1 MSTCATC
8 GAEGAS
14 HDTLVDKLKLCD
26 DCYARRVIGT
36 PSSVYRCETC
46 KRTGKVSC
54 SACGGSGG
62 RECNTGCKHEC
73 LNCNGTGEVKCPECD
88 GAHNACQKRR
98 AA

>member
-1 MSTCATC
+1 MSIDLRP
-8 GAEGAS
+8 S
-14 HDTLVDKLKLCD
+14 QVITLAALGWS
-26 DCYARRVIGT
+26 R
-36 PSSVYRCETC
+36 VYRCETC

>member
-1 MSTCATC
+1 MHA
-8 GAEGAS
+8 
-14 HDTLVDKLKLCD
+14 TLVEGLNLCD
-26 DCYARRVIGT
+26 ACYSKRVIGT

-46 KRTGKVSC
+46 ERTGKVPC
-54 SACGGSGG
+54 PVCAGAGERRCV
-62 RECNTGCKHEC
+62 TGCKHGC